1 MSKYFRWD
9 IDNPSQEIDCTVTL
23 VRRKHPKHNVHS
35 GDWQVC
41 DVEIIDVADGVPY
54 SKWITLT
61 GCMVAMENEEYEGQY
76 RVIGVLK
83 ETSYGK
89 QYDVTYSQEIYT
101 FNSVND
107 QKKFL
112 AQILTE
118 KQLENIVATYPKDP
132 IKPLQD
138 HDVQALMQVGG
149 IGEKTAR
156 KLIDRYE
163 SCKDFGKAY
172 VELARYGL
180 TKRMIEK
187 LVESYGSPD
196 VAVDKVKSN
205 PYVLIEDVD
214 GIGFKKADEIALAGG
229 YDAHGY
235 KRCKAFVIDYF
246 RELSMAGHSFSTY
259 DDLLD
264 ALDEELG
271 YDFPDDSIGQAMR
284 ELEETGKIWSKEQ
297 GDTLLVALKK
307 YYNLERSV
315 ARHLLRLLNAP
326 SNLQVDKEVAMAN
339 IRAQEEKQGWKF
351 TEQQLDGV
359 FTTMNNNVTI
369 IRGYGGCVDCDTEYF
384 NGKEWKRIAD
394 HREGELV
401 LQYNEDGSAT
411 LVQPKKYVKYE
422 ENTMYHFQ
430 TKYGTD
436 QCLSWEH
443 RVVYRTSKGN
453 LHIKPFHDVLKDHN
467 NSKSGFTG
475 KFYTTFGYSG
485 AGIDKTD
492 DEIRLQIAYMAD
504 GHFSG
509 DNTNRCVMRL
519 KKKRKQQRLE
529 MLLHNTGIDYKCREE
544 EDGFNVYTFYA
555 FNSEKEFES
564 YWYNCNKHQ
573 FEIVCGE
580 ILHWDGSQANKNSFY
595 TTSKKTAD
603 FIQFAFATIG
613 KRCNMMIDDRVG
625 EPISGKGG
633 YTHKSV
639 GYYFTPTD
647 RNMVGIGGFHK
658 GQTKTPIVPV
668 PTKDGYKYCFEV
680 DSSML
685 VLRRNGKIFITGNT
699 GKTSCVTGLLACAPE
714 EYSFKQ
720 CALSGKASVNLT
732 DVTGAEGYTIH
743 RLLDIDPMNGGF
755 VHNKDNPLEGDLFIL
770 DEGSMVDIPLAEAL
784 LQAIP
789 TGAKLIILGD
799 TNQLES
805 IGVGNFML
813 DMIDSGVVPVVTFDK
828 VHRQGAKSA
837 IIGESIKV
845 AQGQLPVEYGW
856 EGEMVLGELK
866 DLKYIGFNV
875 DKGERKPTKDLV
887 VAEYKKFYQECKD
900 ISQIAVLLPTKER
913 GTGCYG
919 TNIEIQDYVLPPK
932 SKRGLGM
939 TIGEDG
945 DYPYTIYVGD
955 KVINLKNAKPRYDGS
970 GEVTK
975 NIFNGN
981 MGEVLEV
988 GYDFLVIDFY
998 NIGEVVVRGKQ
1009 LEQIALGYAI
1019 TIHKSQGSTIPY
1031 TVFGLDYSHF
1041 SMLTRQL
1048 VYTGETRAKK
1058 KSTVIFE
1065 TNALIRAIRTNNI
1078 TQKDTFLYY
1087 FLADVLPID

>member
-271 YDFPDDSIGQAMR
+271 CDFPDDSIGQAMR

-369 IRGYGGCVDCDTEYF
+369 IRGYGG
-384 NGKEWKRIAD
+384 
-394 HREGELV
+394 
-401 LQYNEDGSAT
+401 
-411 LVQPKKYVKYE
+411 
-422 ENTMYHFQ
+422 
-430 TKYGTD
+430 
-436 QCLSWEH
+436 
-443 RVVYRTSKGN
+443 
-453 LHIKPFHDVLKDHN
+453 
-467 NSKSGFTG
+467 
-475 KFYTTFGYSG
+475 
-485 AGIDKTD
+485 
-492 DEIRLQIAYMAD
+492 
-504 GHFSG
+504 
-509 DNTNRCVMRL
+509 
-519 KKKRKQQRLE
+519 
-529 MLLHNTGIDYKCREE
+529 
-544 EDGFNVYTFYA
+544 
-555 FNSEKEFES
+555 
-564 YWYNCNKHQ
+564 
-573 FEIVCGE
+573 
-580 ILHWDGSQANKNSFY
+580 
-595 TTSKKTAD
+595 
-603 FIQFAFATIG
+603 
-613 KRCNMMIDDRVG
+613 
-625 EPISGKGG
+625 
-633 YTHKSV
+633 
-639 GYYFTPTD
+639 
-647 RNMVGIGGFHK
+647 
-658 GQTKTPIVPV
+658 
-668 PTKDGYKYCFEV
+668 
-680 DSSML
+680 
-685 VLRRNGKIFITGNT
+685 T

-955 KVINLKNAKPRYDGS
+955 KVINLKNAKPKYDGS

-998 NIGEVVVRGKQ
+998 NIGEVMVRGKQ

-1087 FLADVLPID
+1087 FLTDVLPID